1 MAMFFNIVSLKNLLV
16 LSLALNASLI
26 LRGLYEKDSEVI
38 DGGLSVEKQEDALMT
53 TASVL
58 SEARATQRARPSMHS
73 SSSTADSDGGDTIIN
88 LDQ

>member
-1 MAMFFNIVSLKNLLV
+1 MFFNIFSLKNLLV

-26 LRGLYEKDSEVI
+26 LRVLYEKDSEI
-38 DGGLSVEKQEDALMT
+38 MNGLSVEKQEDALMT

-73 SSSTADSDGGDTIIN
+73 SSSTVDSDVGDTIIN

>member
-1 MAMFFNIVSLKNLLV
+1 MAMFFNIFSLKNLLV

-38 DGGLSVEKQEDALMT
+38 DGGLSVEKQEDTLMT

-58 SEARATQRARPSMHS
+58 TQRARPSMHS